1 MLLLRAM
8 TKLRKI
14 RGIYYVA
21 ITKNNIEETL
31 AQLLN
36 LDVMTKISTFNKS
49 LIFVSTS
56 SLINTG
62 SFNPALEN
70 SINNLGKVAENNS
83 VCL

>member
-14 RGIYYVA
+14 RGIFDVA

-31 AQLLN
+31 AHLFN